1 MTVHEEA
8 ALVPCKHLPLAQ
20 ADGARVRGIALLC
33 WKCAAG
39 SLWPERAN
47 CCEALDK
54 RSAAV
59 SVRDSKKTGQ
69 GKGMR
74 MEKFGRSQP
83 VKRVEDVRFLTGKG
97 RYVDDIA
104 PADALHAFVF
114 RSPVAHGVITALD
127 VSDAAGADGV
137 HLVFTCK
144 DLEEAGVDIS
154 IAGATLKNRDGTDA
168 AKPLRPML
176 AKEKLRFVG
185 EPVAMVIA
193 DTYEQARD
201 AAELIMLDF
210 DELPAKVDVAL
221 GGETLH
227 GEAPDNQAFDWGMGD
242 EAATEA
248 AFKAAT
254 RTVALEVDDNRIIV
268 NSIEPR
274 GCYAEWDGTRLHL
287 ANNGQG
293 VWVHKDNLVRAFGL
307 EPENVRV
314 TNPDTGGAF
323 GMKSMSYHE
332 YFLIS
337 HAARTLGKSVRWMSD
352 RTEAMLSDN
361 GGRDLVSLAE
371 LAFDAN
377 NKITAYRVRTKCNL
391 GAYNSQFG
399 QPIQTTLFSR
409 VLMGVYD
416 VQTTWL
422 QVEGYYT
429 NTVQVDAYRG
439 AGRPEA
445 IYVLERVMDR
455 AARDLGVDP
464 FELRRINFIKP
475 EQFPYQSATGETYDV
490 GDFDRVLTRGAR
502 EADTAGFAARR
513 AADAKRGQLRG
524 QGLCY
529 YIESILG
536 DPSEGAKVIFNNDGT
551 VDILVGTQS
560 GGQGHETVYAKFLSD
575 QSGIPMDAI
584 RVIQGDSDLI
594 AKGGGTGGSRSVT
607 TQNNATLA
615 TVAKM
620 VEVFTTFLADEMG
633 VPVSEIGFDDERFRA
648 DGSNLTPTMLE
659 AAGMAREKGRDDLL
673 THHERATLP
682 ARSFPNGAHMCEVVI
697 DPETGIVTVDRYTV
711 VDDFGNLINPLLA
724 EGQVH
729 GGVVQ
734 GIGQA
739 VQERVVYDEDGQL
752 LTASFM
758 DYAMPR
764 AIDVPFITFNSE
776 PVPSTANA
784 MGMKGCGEAGTVGA
798 LAAVSNAV
806 QDALWDQG
814 VRQADMPFTP
824 HRVWELLQGEN
835 ITAE

>member
-1 MTVHEEA
+1 M
-8 ALVPCKHLPLAQ
+8 
-20 ADGARVRGIALLC
+20 D
-33 WKCAAG
+33 
-39 SLWPERAN
+39 
-47 CCEALDK
+47 
-54 RSAAV
+54 
-59 SVRDSKKTGQ
+59 
-69 GKGMR
+69 
-74 MEKFGRSQP
+74 KFGKSQP
-83 VKRVEDVRFLTGKG
+83 IKRVEDVRFLTGAG

-104 PADALHAFVF
+104 PDDALHAFVF
-114 RSPVAHGVITALD
+114 RAPVAHGVISELD
-127 VSDAAGADGV
+127 VSEAAEAEGV
-137 HLVFTCK
+137 HLVFTCA
-144 DLEEAGVDIS
+144 DLEAAGVDIAIS
-154 IAGATLKNRDGTDA
+154 GATLKNRDGSTSA
-168 AKPLRPML
+168 APLRPML
-176 AKEKLRFVG
+176 AKERVRYVG
-185 EPVAMVIA
+185 EPVAMVVA
-193 DTYEQARD
+193 QTYQQARD
-201 AAELIMLDF
+201 AAELIMFDA
-210 DELPAKVDVAL
+210 DELPAKMSL
-221 GGETLH
+221 ERGGEALH
-227 GEAPDNQAFDWGMGD
+227 SEAADNCAFDWGMGD
-242 EAATEA
+242 EDATEA
-248 AFKAAT
+248 AFKGAAK
-254 RTVALEVDDNRIIV
+254 TVALEVGDNRIIV

-274 GCYAEWDGTRLHL
+274 GCYAEWDGTRLHV

-293 VWVHKDNLVRAFGL
+293 VWVHKANLVKAFSL
-307 EPENVRV
+307 DEANVRV

-323 GMKSMSYHE
+323 GMKSMSYPE

-337 HAARTLGKSVRWMSD
+337 HAARVLGKPVRWMSD

-371 LAFDAN
+371 LAFDEN

-409 VLMGVYD
+409 VLAGTYD
-416 VQTTWL
+416 IQTTWL

-455 AARDLGVDP
+455 AARELGVDP
-464 FELRRINFIKP
+464 LELRRINFIKP
-475 EQFPYQSATGETYDV
+475 EQFPYLSATGETYDV
-490 GDFDRVLTRGAR
+490 GEFDKVLTRGVQ
-502 EADTAGFAARR
+502 EADAAGFAARR
-513 AADAKRGQLRG
+513 DADAANGLLRG

-536 DPSEGAKVIFNNDGT
+536 DPSEGAKVNFLADGT
-551 VDILVGTQS
+551 VEILVGTQS

-575 QSGIPMDAI
+575 QTGIPMEAI
-584 RVIQGDSDLI
+584 QVVQGDSDRI
-594 AKGGGTGGSRSVT
+594 AQGGGTGGSRSVT

-615 TVAKM
+615 TVSKIK
-620 VEVFTTFLADEMG
+620 EEFTAFLADEMG
-633 VPVSEIGFDDERFRA
+633 VPASQISFDDERFRS

-659 AAGMAREKGRDDLL
+659 VAEMARSKGRDDLMS
-673 THHERATLP
+673 HHERATLDG
-682 ARSFPNGAHMCEVVI
+682 RSFPNGAHFCEVVI
-697 DPETGIVTVDRYTV
+697 DPETGIVKIDRYTV

-764 AIDVPFITFNSE
+764 ALDVPNISFTSE
-776 PVPSTANA
+776 PVPSTANL

-806 QDALWDQG
+806 QDALWDSG
-814 VRQADMPFTP
+814 VRQVDMPFTP
-824 HRVWELLQGEN
+824 HKVWELLNSEA
-835 ITAE
+835 IAAE